1 MGPAQQHVAEK
12 PVDATAKPWYKKPV
26 ILATAGAVLVAI
38 ILIIALPSAL
48 VTKHHSSG
56 SSSGSSGDSSPP
68 SSTGSPKP
76 AAPGT
81 STGPSAPVAT
91 GSGCGRSHT
100 TGFSDNWDNHNLQS
114 GGLTRNY
121 SINIPDA
128 YNHSNTTPWPLILD
142 FHGFQR
148 TGADQYNNSRYY
160 NYTEGQQY
168 LAVYPNGYNGRWY
181 GAPYAQK
188 DNDGDLQFVT
198 DLVSH
203 LNDTYCL
210 DSNRMYI
217 SGKSNGGGF
226 ADTLA
231 CSDHGDAFAA
241 YAMASPALYT
251 DNSESSCNKSRAI
264 LESHGAKDDT
274 ILYNGSGSGS
284 SETPPILGW
293 TQWWAE
299 RNGCSSS
306 DKPTTSQEKGYN
318 TTAYSCNGF
327 TNITEQYTVKDLG
340 HCWPC
345 SDGDNFDVQ
354 NYGSKKCADSSL
366 DFTPVVLDWF
376 GRWTKANGPQN

>member
-1 MGPAQQHVAEK
+1 MGPPEHHVAAK
-12 PVDATAKPWYKKPV
+12 PVDSTPKPWYKRPA
-26 ILATAGAVLVAI
+26 ILAGAGAALVAVV
-38 ILIIALPSAL
+38 LIIALPSAL
-48 VTKHHSSG
+48 VTRHHGSG
-56 SSSGSSGDSSPP
+56 DSSGSSGS
-68 SSTGSPKP
+68 GSM
-76 AAPGT
+76 APTATAT
-81 STGPSAPVAT
+81 STGTGVSSTFLPAPT
-91 GSGCGRSHT
+91 GAGCGLSHT
-100 TGFSDNWDNHNLQS
+100 TGFSDNWDNHNIQS

-121 SINIPDA
+121 SIYIPET
-128 YNHSNTTPWPLILD
+128 YNDSNTKPWPLILD
-142 FHGFQR
+142 FHAFIR
-148 TGADQYNNSRYY
+148 TGADEYNNSRYY

-168 LAVYPNGYNGRWY
+168 LAVYPNGYDGRWY
-181 GAPYAQK
+181 GAPYAHK

-198 DLVSH
+198 DLLSH

-210 DSNRMYI
+210 DSNRMYV

-231 CSDHGDAFAA
+231 CSDHGDPFAA

-274 ILYNGSGSGS
+274 IAYNGGGSGDS
-284 SETPPILGW
+284 KTPPIPEW

-354 NYGSKKCADSSL
+354 NYGSIKCADNSL
-366 DFTPVVLDWF
+366 DFTPVVLNWF
-376 GRWTKANGPQN
+376 GRWTKENGPKN